1 MIIGQTLYVIEESR
15 NGKKMKLFGKKCL
28 YFCTL
33 TLNPT
38 IVLTFFSRMF
48 HLCRFFLPLQ
58 QKLTIAFAVNFRGH
72 YFFQTTL
79 GPLSTTPATSKF
91 EMCQMYLRSFA
102 VQNQFLR
109 SFIRVTKRVAF
120 KKQIQ
125 MSKLQKEYG
134 SVMKLNLTLI
144 VMRQDT
150 FHPLVLF

>member
-1 MIIGQTLYVIEESR
+1 MIRHFMSLKNLEMARSLNQVHNLFIFLYPHIKPHDSFNFFQSYVPFVS
-15 NGKKMKLFGKKCL
+15 
-28 YFCTL
+28 
-33 TLNPT
+33 
-38 IVLTFFSRMF
+38 FFSAITAKAYY
-48 HLCRFFLPLQ
+48 CICSKLQ
-58 QKLTIAFAVNFRGH
+58 GH

-134 SVMKLNLTLI
+134 SDMKLNRFTVKAI
-144 VMRQDT
+144 IQS
-150 FHPLVLF
+150 F

>member
-1 MIIGQTLYVIEESR
+1 MLIFLYPHIKPHDSFNFFQSYVPFVS
-15 NGKKMKLFGKKCL
+15 
-28 YFCTL
+28 
-33 TLNPT
+33 
-38 IVLTFFSRMF
+38 FFSAITAKAYY
-48 HLCRFFLPLQ
+48 CICSKLQ
-58 QKLTIAFAVNFRGH
+58 GH

-125 MSKLQKEYG
+125 MSKLQKKYG
-134 SVMKLNLTLI
+134 SDMKLNFNRFT
-144 VMRQDT
+144 RQS
-150 FHPLVLF
+150 FKNFNEILSKSEVQISF